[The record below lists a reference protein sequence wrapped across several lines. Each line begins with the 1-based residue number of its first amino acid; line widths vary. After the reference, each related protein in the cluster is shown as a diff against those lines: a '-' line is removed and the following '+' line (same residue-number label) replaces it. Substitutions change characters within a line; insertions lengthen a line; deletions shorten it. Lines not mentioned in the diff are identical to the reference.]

1 MMIEI
6 KGVQFENKGAELM
19 LLAIV
24 KMLKHEFIEVEL
36 CLHHNINSPYEKR
49 ATLGA
54 YQKVNLKKN
63 IFDLN
68 FLFYFI
74 PTSIRRFFKNRFG
87 IVSEADVDVVL
98 DASGFSYG
106 DQWSDLIL
114 RQTAQEIVRLKKQGK
129 IYIFLPQSLGPFTRE
144 NNRKYAKIAFE
155 NADLVFARELPSYE
169 NISSLIDSKNNL
181 HRAPDFTNLIE
192 PSQNVDWGKYK
203 DHIVFIPNSK
213 MLSNKNKRTWWR
225 DNYVS
230 TFTKLAQRALAHGER
245 VVILNHSGK
254 DDIALCNDIREQLPA
269 GVDIISIQSALGVKS
284 IINRAKLVICSRFH
298 GCVSALSQGVPCI
311 ATGWS
316 HKYKELFMEYQSG
329 QLLLNENISDREL
342 YALFDEC
349 LAKRSELSSVLHEPG
364 LSYKNQTKEMWSKVI
379 GIIKHKYNL
388 PVLAGSKDK

>member
-24 KMLKHEFIEVEL
+24 KMLNHELKGVEL
-36 CLHHNINSPYEKR
+36 CLHHNINSPYDKR
-49 ATLGA
+49 AKLGA

-68 FLFYFI
+68 FLFYFT
-74 PTSIRRFFKNRFG
+74 PTSIRRYFKQRFG

-129 IYIFLPQSLGPFTRE
+129 SYIFLPQSLGPFTRK

-155 NADLVFARELPSYE
+155 HADLVFARELPSYE
-169 NISSLIDSKNNL
+169 NISSLTDNNDNL
-181 HRAPDFTNLIE
+181 YRAPDFTNLIE
-192 PSQNVDWGKYK
+192 PSPNVDWDKYK

-213 MLSNKNKRTWWR
+213 MLSNKNKLTWWR
-225 DNYVS
+225 DNYIS
-230 TFTKLAQRALAHGER
+230 TFVNLAQRALTQGEK

-254 DDIALCNDIREQLPA
+254 DDLILCNDIREQLSA
-269 GVDIISIQSALGVKS
+269 GVDIINIESALGVKS
-284 IINRAKLVICSRFH
+284 IIKQAKLVICSRFH

-329 QLLLNENISDREL
+329 QLLLDEKISESEL
-342 YALFDEC
+342 YTLFDEC
-349 LAKRSELSSVLHEPG
+349 LVKRPELSSVLCEPG
-364 LSYKNQTKEMWSKVI
+364 ISYKNQSKEMWSKVI
-379 GIIKHKYNL
+379 GIIKHRYH
-388 PVLAGSKDK
+388 